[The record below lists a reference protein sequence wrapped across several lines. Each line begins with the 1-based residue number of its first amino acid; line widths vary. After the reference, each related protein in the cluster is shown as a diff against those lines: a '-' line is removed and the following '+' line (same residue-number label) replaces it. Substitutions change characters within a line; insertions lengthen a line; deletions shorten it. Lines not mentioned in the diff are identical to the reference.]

1 MDSYPDVYAKLAL
14 AITSTQLAKQ
24 NAVQEFGIGEDLPFM
39 FMGWRGDRLSV
50 MMVFCRADMKMPV
63 AQRVP
68 KVAMVSEVLRGV
80 YWVDSITFI
89 AEGYMSKAPWEL
101 KGKELTEA
109 FVAQDAKVAEC
120 ITSSHISMNRHGNP
134 EVMLMSTPY
143 NTMLGKH
150 VLWGDQSAFSQG
162 FGKVF
167 QDAPVLNV
175 VMLGLQEDRER
186 MDQDEQEQVVG
197 HLFSNGISVQEFE
210 PPASTL

>member
-1 MDSYPDVYAKLAL
+1 
-14 AITSTQLAKQ
+14 
-24 NAVQEFGIGEDLPFM
+24 
-39 FMGWRGDRLSV
+39 
-50 MMVFCRADMKMPV
+50 
-63 AQRVP
+63 
-68 KVAMVSEVLRGV
+68 
-80 YWVDSITFI
+80 
-89 AEGYMSKAPWEL
+89 
-101 KGKELTEA
+101 
-109 FVAQDAKVAEC
+109 
-120 ITSSHISMNRHGNP
+120 MNRHGNP

-150 VLWGDQSAFSQG
+150 VLWGDQSTFSQG